1 MDINK
6 FLDLRPSWGMEPC
19 LYIVLQRFPGN
30 NAHRCGSSGTHLYKD
45 SDQVFGA
52 ERAQLTGLLGRMNMY
67 TNFWLPLRGY
77 IFAALRVKRQLV
89 ANPQHRTSTDFTGR
103 VYNITKGQHTLVLER
118 EMQFHQELDKRGY
131 RWQKEKRNELFVP
144 GPKGVEELIATLRTI
159 QGEEMYLFDEDS
171 IIEDHTY
178 RGGRERR
185 GAPVILETGERQQPP
200 REGKD
205 QAPTIKIKLSR
216 EAIEALRSND
226 PYKHRLLMSIVKAAM
241 AKEALGKEEAIQV
254 EQDATPSTT
263 HTPAP
268 APEPPTTG
276 PPKSG
281 PDYLPTN
288 TPPPTGGIPTPA
300 PPQNK
305 ETNITSIPDEPRRSR
320 RLMQAAMSAR
330 DIELLRRGD
339 KRAQKIAKALAA
351 LS

>member
-89 ANPQHRTSTDFTGR
+89 ANPQHRTNTDFTGR

-144 GPKGVEELIATLRTI
+144 GNQGVDALISTLRTI
-159 QGEEMYLFDEDS
+159 QGEEMYLFDEDT

-185 GAPVILETGERQQPP
+185 GAPVILETGERQQPH

-205 QAPTIKIKLSR
+205 QTPTIKIKLNR
-216 EAIEALRSND
+216 EAIEALRSKD
-226 PYKHRLLMSIVKAAM
+226 PYKHQLLMSIVKAAM
-241 AKEALGKEEAIQV
+241 AKDV
-254 EQDATPSTT
+254 TPSAPDPSPPTNF
-263 HTPAP
+263 TPAP
-268 APEPPTTG
+268 PPAPPTTG
-276 PPKSG
+276 PPKPG
-281 PDYLPTN
+281 PAFLPTN
-288 TPPPTGGIPTPA
+288 TPAPTGGIPTPA
-300 PPQNK
+300 PPRNN
-305 ETNITSIPDEPRRSR
+305 TNVPALPVELRRSSR
-320 RLMQAAMSAR
+320 IMQAAMSAR
-330 DIELLRRGD
+330 DIELLRKGD